1 MPASLKLLVDVVLP
15 VFAVILVGGLV
26 GGWFRLDVRHVNRL
40 ALYAAVPAL
49 AFRAMAELALGEIPA
64 ARLLFAYAAFLL
76 AAAAV
81 AALVGVRLSAS
92 ARRALVGTSVLGNAA
107 NLNLPVALFAFGPA
121 GLDRALILYVA
132 TALLVFTIGP
142 GLLGAAVSPGRALR
156 TILAFP
162 VLWATLAGL
171 LVNAAG
177 TSLPL
182 AAGRAVD
189 LLADAAI
196 PMVLLTLGVQLA
208 RTGRH
213 WPSRRAWAGVALKL
227 GAGPLLAAGAGLA
240 VGLTGLDLA
249 VLVLMGA
256 MPTAVNAVMLAIE
269 FGGDAEQ
276 VGDTVVAGTAVALV
290 TLPIVLSVLSVLT
303 TALVAAPG

>member
-1 MPASLKLLVDVVLP
+1 MPASLKLLVDVVSP

-64 ARLLFAYAAFLL
+64 LRLLAGYGLFLL
-76 AAAAV
+76 AAAGL
-81 AALVGVRLSAS
+81 AALAGARLPGS
-92 ARRALVGTSVLGNAA
+92 ARRALIGTSVLGNAA

-121 GLDRALILYVA
+121 GLDRALILYLA
-132 TALLVFTIGP
+132 TSLLMFTIGP

-156 TILAFP
+156 TVLAFP

-171 LVNAAG
+171 LVNGAG
-177 TSLPL
+177 LGLPL
-182 AAGRAVD
+182 AAERAVD

-208 RTGRH
+208 RAGRH
-213 WPSRRAWAGVALKL
+213 WPSGRAWAGVALKL
-227 GAGPLLAAGAGLA
+227 GAGPFLAAGAGLA
-240 VGLTGLDLA
+240 LGLTGLDLA
-249 VLVLMGA
+249 ILVLIGA
-256 MPTAVNAVMLAIE
+256 MPTAVNAAMLAIE
-269 FGGDAEQ
+269 FGGDARQ
-276 VGDTVVAGTAVALV
+276 VGDTVVAGTATALI
-290 TLPIVLSVLSVLT
+290 TLPLVLSVLSG
-303 TALVAAPG
+303 LVGGAPPG